1 MNPASLIDV
10 YATEHAKV
18 FTMIIR
24 QASEADIDTLVTLLR
39 SSFSDVAERFELTI
53 ENCPKNLAF
62 CTKERIKSDFDRG
75 LIYYILEKDGQ
86 PCGCVAIEKAGPDVC
101 YLQRLAVLPQHRKK
115 GHGKKLVKHIFSQA
129 WKNGA
134 QKVEIG
140 IISEDTK
147 LKNWY
152 SQFGFV
158 QKSTKKFD
166 HLPFIVAFMS
176 AEIGETYQ
184 EEKL

>member
-1 MNPASLIDV
+1 M
-10 YATEHAKV
+10 T
-18 FTMIIR
+18 IR
-24 QASEADIDTLVTLLR
+24 QANEADIDTLVTLLR

-62 CTKERIKSDFDRG
+62 CTKERVKSDLDRG
-75 LIYYILEKDGQ
+75 LRYYILEGDGR
-86 PCGCVAIEKAGPDVC
+86 PCGCAAIEKAGPDVC
-101 YLQRLAVLPQHRKK
+101 YLERLAVLPQYRRK
-115 GHGKKLVKHIFSQA
+115 GYGKALVNHIFDQA
-129 WKNGA
+129 GKNGA

-176 AEIGETYQ
+176 AEMDDTNQ
-184 EEKL
+184 TEKI

>member
-1 MNPASLIDV
+1 
-10 YATEHAKV
+10 
-18 FTMIIR
+18 MIIR
-24 QASEADIDTLVTLLR
+24 DATKADIDTLVTLLR
-39 SSFSDVAERFELTI
+39 GSFRDVAERFELTI

-62 CTKERIKSDFDRG
+62 CTKERIKNDFDRG
-75 LIYYILEKDGQ
+75 LRYYILEKDSR

-101 YLQRLAVLPQHRKK
+101 YLQRLAVLPQHRRK
-115 GHGKKLVKHIFSQA
+115 GYGKALVNHIFYQA
-129 WKNGA
+129 GKNGA
-134 QKVEIG
+134 HRVEIG

-152 SQFGFV
+152 KQFGFV
-158 QKSTKKFD
+158 QKSTNKFE

>member
-1 MNPASLIDV
+1 M
-10 YATEHAKV
+10 T
-18 FTMIIR
+18 IR
-24 QASEADIDTLVTLLR
+24 QANEADIDTLVTLLR

-62 CTKERIKSDFDRG
+62 CTKEWVKSDLDRG
-75 LIYYILEKDGQ
+75 LRYYILEEDDR
-86 PCGCVAIEKAGPDVC
+86 PCGCAAIEKAGPDVC
-101 YLQRLAVLPQHRKK
+101 YLERLAVLPQYRRK
-115 GHGKKLVKHIFSQA
+115 GYGKALVNHIFDQA
-129 WKNGA
+129 GKNGA

-158 QKSTKKFD
+158 RKGTKKFD

-176 AEIGETYQ
+176 AEMDDTNQ
-184 EEKL
+184 MEKI

>member
-1 MNPASLIDV
+1 
-10 YATEHAKV
+10 
-18 FTMIIR
+18 MIIR
-24 QASEADIDTLVTLLR
+24 DANEADIDVLVTLLR

-62 CTKERIKSDFDRG
+62 CTKERVKSDLARG
-75 LIYYILEKDGQ
+75 LRYYILEKDGR

-101 YLQRLAVLPQHRKK
+101 YLERLAVLPQHRQK
-115 GHGKKLVKHIFSQA
+115 GYGKKLVNHIFKQA
-129 WKNGA
+129 LKNSV

-158 QKSTKKFD
+158 QKAIKKFD

-176 AEIGETYQ
+176 AEIDNTYQ
-184 EEKL
+184 TEKL

>member
-1 MNPASLIDV
+1 M
-10 YATEHAKV
+10 
-18 FTMIIR
+18 
-24 QASEADIDTLVTLLR
+24 QANKADINTLVTLLR

-62 CTKERIKSDFDRG
+62 CTKERVISDLERG
-75 LIYYILEKDGQ
+75 LRYYILEIDGQ

-101 YLQRLAVLPQHRKK
+101 YLERLAVLPQHRNK
-115 GHGKKLVKHIFSQA
+115 GYGKILVNHIFEQA
-129 WKNGA
+129 RKNSA

-158 QKSTKKFD
+158 QKHTKKFD

-176 AEIGETYQ
+176 AEIDDINQT
-184 EEKL
+184 EKL